1 MMKFILIS
9 FFIVNSCSYPEII
22 REELIYENDFEEK
35 VLENIDGGGISI
47 FNNTKVR
54 VIKYK

>member
-1 MMKFILIS
+1 MKFILIS